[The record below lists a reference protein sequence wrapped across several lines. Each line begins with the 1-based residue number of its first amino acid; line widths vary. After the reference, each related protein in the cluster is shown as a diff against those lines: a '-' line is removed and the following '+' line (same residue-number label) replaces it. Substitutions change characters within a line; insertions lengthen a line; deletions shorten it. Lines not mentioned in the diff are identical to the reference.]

1 MLRMDGW
8 FYLSPLTQM
17 VTRMC
22 FVLRTGGGSGGG
34 GGGGGGG
41 EIKRTDHAPNMKKKT
56 VQYQG

>member
-1 MLRMDGW
+1 MGNQNVLCPP
-8 FYLSPLTQM
+8 Y
-17 VTRMC
+17 TR
-22 FVLRTGGGSGGG
+22 GGGG